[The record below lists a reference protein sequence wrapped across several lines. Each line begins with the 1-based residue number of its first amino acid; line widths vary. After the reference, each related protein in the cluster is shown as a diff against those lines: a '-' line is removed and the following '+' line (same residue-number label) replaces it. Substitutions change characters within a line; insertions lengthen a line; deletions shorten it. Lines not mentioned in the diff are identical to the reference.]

1 MTTDVSISAK
11 HLEQHLPFLLSKPA
25 EDSGED
31 NSLVVLIDP
40 KTLLDASALDIVRA
54 GATPRLDLG
63 LLARLLGVNQFVDFD
78 NREAGT
84 LGGAVGEDHCRAFR
98 LADIS
103 IIAGGSDSGSPTIT
117 QMA

>member
-1 MTTDVSISAK
+1 
-11 HLEQHLPFLLSKPA
+11 
-25 EDSGED
+25 
-31 NSLVVLIDP
+31 
-40 KTLLDASALDIVRA
+40 
-54 GATPRLDLG
+54 
-63 LLARLLGVNQFVDFD
+63 VNQFVDFD